1 MRILTLV
8 LNLKNSRI
16 MDHNLYQFFAIL
28 VPYLMDRKDSL
39 QKQNGF
45 RNLSVAYNAV
55 SILFLSHGSLTTAET
70 ITLKNTKLLK

>member
-8 LNLKNSRI
+8 LNLKSSRK
-16 MDHNLYQFFAIL
+16 FFAIL

-39 QKQNGF
+39 QKQNEF

-55 SILFLSHGSLTTAET
+55 SILFLSHGSQQQQ
-70 ITLKNTKLLK
+70 KPF

>member
-16 MDHNLYQFFAIL
+16 FFAIL

-39 QKQNGF
+39 QKQNEF

-55 SILFLSHGSLTTAET
+55 SILFLSHGSQQQQ
-70 ITLKNTKLLK
+70 KPF